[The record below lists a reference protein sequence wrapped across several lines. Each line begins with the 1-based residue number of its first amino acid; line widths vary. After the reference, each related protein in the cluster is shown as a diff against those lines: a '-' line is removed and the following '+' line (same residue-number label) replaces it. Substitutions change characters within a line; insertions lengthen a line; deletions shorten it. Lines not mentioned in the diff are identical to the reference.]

1 MYLLK
6 NINIIFIF
14 LSLHCWVC
22 WSQSAT
28 PPKIIALG
36 NQAYCPQ
43 SQIKIVTNFDIIDP
57 DETEITDLYIQI
69 SEGYRR
75 GEDILSLPNIVDHPY
90 ISNPPRWN
98 SSEGKLTLKST
109 RSGID
114 AQMDLIAAV
123 KDVIFESSNI
133 NVSGEKLF
141 SFTIG
146 TANYLPSTG
155 HYYEYIPDKGITWT
169 QARQKAQNLNYYG
182 LQGYLAT
189 ITSRDEAQLSGEQ
202 AAGAGWIGGSDAAV
216 EGQWKWVTGPEAGTS
231 MALFYSGVYP
241 TGNTITY
248 SFWNSSEPNNLG
260 DEDYAHVTAP
270 SIGIKGSW
278 NDLAVSGA
286 SDPNSPYHPQGF
298 IVEYG
303 GMPGDPDLDISAFTR
318 IYIPALKAVENGS
331 SCGPGEVNLTA
342 QLAEISPSSEIYW
355 FESETSNTPIFI
367 GKSFLTPTLTTT
379 TTYYVL
385 AAENGCTDGIRTEAI
400 ASIYEIPLIQ
410 ALVILKNCDEDGNPD
425 GYVDFNLKEA
435 DKYISLGDDSLII
448 TYYSSL
454 IDAENSENPLN
465 PSPYNNADG
474 NVVYGRAESFEGC
487 YQIATIELEVS
498 TTNFPPG
505 FDQELVA
512 CDNDDIIDGMTTFNL
527 TEASGIFIAQLPPD
541 QNLAVQYYRNL
552 TDAQLE
558 ENEILPQ
565 ESYTSEVPFSQIL
578 YVRVES
584 EDNGDCFGIGPH
596 LVLNVN
602 PRPDF
607 EVIPEAMV
615 CLNLSPITLITF
627 NATDIFTYKWTDE
640 SGKIISTESIATVS
654 TGGLYTVIAT
664 SSFNCESFPKTVFVD
679 ESVIATITEDDVTTV
694 DDSENNTITIDNS
707 NNNLGIGDYEFALN
721 KAMYQNEPFF
731 DYVEPGIHTIFVR
744 DKNNCGIAQLD
755 VAIIGYPKFFTPN
768 NDSVNDTWQ
777 VQGISEN
784 FYATSLIY
792 IFNQFGKI
800 IAHVDP
806 VGEGWNGFYNG
817 TLQPNSDYWF
827 SVQLIDKNGNVR
839 EKQGHF
845 SLITR

>member
-1 MYLLK
+1 MHFYKNTRINLVLLCL
-6 NINIIFIF
+6 NF
-14 LSLHCWVC
+14 VMC
-22 WSQSAT
+22 WSQSIT
-28 PPKIIALG
+28 PPKITAQG
-36 NQAYCPQ
+36 DQVYCPR
-43 SQIKIVTNFDIIDP
+43 SQIRIVTDFDIIDP
-57 DETEITDLYIQI
+57 DQSDITDLFIQI
-69 SEGYRR
+69 SEGYKR
-75 GEDILSLPNIVDHPY
+75 GEDVLSLPNIANHPN
-90 ISNPPRWN
+90 IVNPPKWN
-98 SSEGKLTLKST
+98 SLEGKLTIESSRT
-109 RSGID
+109 GID
-114 AQMDLIAAV
+114 AQLDLIAAA
-123 KDVIFESSNI
+123 KDVVFESSNI
-133 NVSGEKLF
+133 NISGEKLF
-141 SFTIG
+141 SLTIG

-169 QARQKAQNLNYYG
+169 QAKQDAQDLDYYG

-231 MALFYSGVYP
+231 MALFYSGVTP

-248 SFWNSSEPNNLG
+248 SFWNRGEPNNQG
-260 DEDYAHVTAP
+260 NEDYAHITAP

-278 NDLAVSGA
+278 NDLAVTGS
-286 SDPNSPYHPQGF
+286 SNPNSPYHPQGF
-298 IVEYG
+298 IIEYG
-303 GMPGDPDLDISAFTR
+303 GMPGDPVLDISAFTR
-318 IYIPALKAVENGS
+318 IYIPSLESVENGS

-342 QLAEISPSSEIYW
+342 EIAEISPTSDIYW
-355 FESETSNTPIFI
+355 FESETSNSPIFI
-367 GKSFLTPTLTTT
+367 GESFLTPILASTTVF
-379 TTYYVL
+379 YVL
-385 AAENGCTDGIRTEAI
+385 ASENGCTDGIRTEAI
-400 ASIYEIPLIQ
+400 ASIYEIPPIQ
-410 ALVILKNCDEDGNPD
+410 ALVVLKNCDEDGNPD
-425 GYVDFNLKEA
+425 GFVDFNLNEA
-435 DKYISLGDDSLII
+435 DDYISLGDNTLTVS
-448 TYYSSL
+448 YYRSI
-454 IDAENSENPLN
+454 IDAENEEDTLN
-465 PSPYNNADG
+465 PSPYNNVDG
-474 NVVYGRAESFEGC
+474 NVVYGRVESVDGC
-487 YQIATIELEVS
+487 YQVATVELEVS

-512 CDNDDIIDGMTTFNL
+512 CDDDNTIDGLATFDL
-527 TEASGIFIAQLPPD
+527 TAASGRFIEQLPPD
-541 QNLAVQYYRNL
+541 QNLAVQYYRNI

-565 ESYTSEVPFSQIL
+565 ENYISEIPFSQTL
-578 YVRVES
+578 FVRVES

-607 EVIPEAMV
+607 EVTPEAIV
-615 CLNLSPITLITF
+615 CLNLSPITLVTF
-627 NATDIFTYKWTDE
+627 NATDVFTYEWTDE
-640 SGKIISTESIATVS
+640 SGDVISTESMTTVS

-664 SSFNCESFPKTVFVD
+664 SSSNCESFPKTVFVD
-679 ESVIATITEDDVTTV
+679 ESEIATITENDITII
-694 DDSENNTITIDNS
+694 DDSENNTITIDK
-707 NNNLGIGDYEFALN
+707 NNLGIGEYEFALN
-721 KAMYQNEPFF
+721 NGMYQDEPFF

-744 DKNNCGIAQLD
+744 DKNNCGIALLE

-806 VGEGWNGFYNG
+806 VGEGWDGFYNG
-817 TLQPNSDYWF
+817 KMQPSSDYWF